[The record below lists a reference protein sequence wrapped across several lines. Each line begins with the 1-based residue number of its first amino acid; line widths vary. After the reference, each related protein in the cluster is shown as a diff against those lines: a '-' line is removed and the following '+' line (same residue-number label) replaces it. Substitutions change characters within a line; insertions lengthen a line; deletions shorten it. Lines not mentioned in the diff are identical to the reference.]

1 MTKANLT
8 LSTIIILVTAMT
20 AVAAPMMNYTSA
32 PEPVRGIEALKQN
45 TEYPKIP
52 APLREEGLV
61 VVKFRVDVI
70 GNVSDIQIAQSGG
83 SLLDDRAIQA
93 VRKTDWNPAM
103 QNGRAIAV
111 TYLLPL
117 EFHSR

>member
-70 GNVSDIQIAQSGG
+70 GNVSDIQ
-83 SLLDDRAIQA
+83 A